1 MNQKFHK
8 ALAFLGLVE
17 EDVVGFEQPAPRGY
31 EEPVRATE
39 FPREPVP
46 FSPPVRPVPPRP
58 SGINFIDKNG
68 QPEAPRPTSMAGGA
82 SVQRTV
88 HNAADIPVVA
98 PANFNETNQVVDL
111 LKQSR
116 PLLLNLHRI
125 DPSKRRRFVDF
136 TAGAIY
142 ALGGKINQV
151 EPQTV
156 FLVLPVGITVTPAVR
171 EEILTA
177 RYDQI

>member
-1 MNQKFHK
+1 
-8 ALAFLGLVE
+8 
-17 EDVVGFEQPAPRGY
+17 
-31 EEPVRATE
+31 
-39 FPREPVP
+39 
-46 FSPPVRPVPPRP
+46 
-58 SGINFIDKNG
+58 
-68 QPEAPRPTSMAGGA
+68 
-82 SVQRTV
+82 V